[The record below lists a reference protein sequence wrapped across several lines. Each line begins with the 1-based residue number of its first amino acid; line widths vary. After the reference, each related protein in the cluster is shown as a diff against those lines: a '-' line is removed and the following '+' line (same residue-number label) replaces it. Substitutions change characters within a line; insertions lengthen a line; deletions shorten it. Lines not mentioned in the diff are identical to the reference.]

1 MHFFQKELLTY
12 QCVIGITRL
21 VHSDK
26 RAKRYGV
33 TVNGMP
39 SRSTLLAVSFWRS
52 ARVVKGG
59 GL

>member
-26 RAKRYGV
+26 RANRYGV

-39 SRSTLLAVSFWRS
+39 SRSVP
-52 ARVVKGG
+52 VVMSNVEECPSG
-59 GL
+59 